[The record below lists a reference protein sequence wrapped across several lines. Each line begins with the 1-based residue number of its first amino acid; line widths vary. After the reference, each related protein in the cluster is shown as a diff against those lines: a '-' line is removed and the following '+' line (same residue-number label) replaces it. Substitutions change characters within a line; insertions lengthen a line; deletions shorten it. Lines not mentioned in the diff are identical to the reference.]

1 MVVVDQSTATG
12 NNPMRAT
19 SHERLARM
27 SAPFT
32 KISVNLSNDVI
43 DVLREMAARDN
54 VTMTEI
60 LRRAIST
67 QKFLEDAQAAGKA
80 ILLRDENS
88 KEAERLI
95 FR

>member
-1 MVVVDQSTATG
+1 VIIEQSTTG
-12 NNPMRAT
+12 SRARSAAVT
-19 SHERLARM
+19 RQERSAQM

-32 KISVNLSNDVI
+32 KISVNLSNEVI
-43 DVLREMAARDN
+43 EVLREMAARDN

-80 ILLRDENS
+80 ILLRDEHT
-88 KEAERLI
+88 KETERLV

>member
-1 MVVVDQSTATG
+1 
-12 NNPMRAT
+12 
-19 SHERLARM
+19 M

-32 KISVNLSNDVI
+32 KISVNLSNEVI

-67 QKFLEDAQAAGKA
+67 QKFLEDARDAGKA
-80 ILLRDENS
+80 ILLRDENT
-88 KEAERLI
+88 KETERLV

>member
-1 MVVVDQSTATG
+1 
-12 NNPMRAT
+12 
-19 SHERLARM
+19 M

-32 KISVNLSNDVI
+32 KISVNLSNEVI
-43 DVLREMAARDN
+43 EVLREMAARDN

-67 QKFLEDAQAAGKA
+67 QKFLEDAQDAGKA
-80 ILLRDENS
+80 ILLRDENT
-88 KEAERLI
+88 KETERLI